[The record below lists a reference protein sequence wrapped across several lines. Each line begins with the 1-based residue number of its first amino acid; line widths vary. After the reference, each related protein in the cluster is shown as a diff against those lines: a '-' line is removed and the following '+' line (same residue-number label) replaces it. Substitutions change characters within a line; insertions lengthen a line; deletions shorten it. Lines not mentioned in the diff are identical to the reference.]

1 MKKILLLAFFIA
13 NTAQIMAQN
22 ESFAPKNTQL
32 YVIAASGLR
41 FREKADANSTVLA
54 TIPFGDS
61 LLADKVTSLSELE
74 KSKSPRIITLEN
86 IKGYWQKATYKGKKG
101 YVFSG
106 FASER
111 FKPQIEKS
119 DYLFL
124 EEGENCT
131 SSVVANT
138 SDYNWFA
145 MVKVGEKTELKAI
158 QKITYAVEEEYL
170 FTFSDYKG
178 NVEYLIGIRKTEKMR
193 FKTSVFESV
202 WADKKSENENSD
214 FVLNKK
220 KPIFEFKNS
229 NFMLKFRTLPR
240 EVDANIILDF
250 CTKNNAKTQ
259 TLCENAASKNDADIP
274 NLFLF
279 DTKVLWYGD
288 IDNDGKLDMILLLN
302 GEEYNKIGFY
312 LSSKAEK
319 GQFLKLV
326 AAIFYACC

>member
-1 MKKILLLAFFIA
+1 MKKTRLLAFFVINA
-13 NTAQIMAQN
+13 VQMIAQN
-22 ESFAPKNTQL
+22 ESLAPKNAQL

-41 FREKADANSTVLA
+41 LREKADAKSSVLA

-61 LLADKVTSLSELE
+61 LKTDKVASLSELE
-74 KSKSPRIITLEN
+74 KSKSPRIITIEN
-86 IKGYWQKATYKGKKG
+86 IKGFWQKVTYKGKKG

-106 FASER
+106 FVSER

-124 EEGENCT
+124 EEGGNCT
-131 SSVVANT
+131 NNVIANT

-158 QKITYAVEEEYL
+158 QKITYAAEEEYL

-178 NVEYLIGIRKTEKMR
+178 KAEYLIGIRKTEKMR
-193 FKTSVFESV
+193 FKTSAFESV
-202 WADKKSENENSD
+202 WADEKPENEDSD

-229 NFMLKFRTLPR
+229 DFMLKFRTLPR

-250 CTKNNAKTQ
+250 CIKNNAKTQ

-302 GEEYNKIGFY
+302 GEEYKKIGFY

-319 GQFLKLV
+319 GQFLKSV